1 MGDPNFHKSYNFR
14 RKRLLQ
20 NHDTLVQW
28 VQQILNIGVVV
39 VSLVLLTFWRDGEV
53 GIHYRTMLAFAVLLM
68 IITYHIFGVL
78 RRFDNVLGG
87 IQHLARAWGAVII
100 GLAWV
105 AFLTKTSE
113 AYSRQVIV
121 YWALISFILQA
132 LVFLLTYEAYKIYRI
147 KYRERIPALIIGTGS
162 VARHLALSISK
173 NIWLSD
179 KIVGVVNYGD
189 DQENEWLID
198 RPPLLGTEK
207 ELKKIVGKYGIRRIY
222 VALPFDLIR
231 HIKDVQDLLL
241 DFNLDL
247 VWAPDIFEFRLL
259 NHSVREVAGVPLL
272 NLNETPLM
280 AGGPA
285 FVKSFM
291 DKVISLLAIVMLSP
305 LLIFFGLAVK
315 LTSPG
320 PIIFKQIRDGWDGK
334 KFYVY
339 KFRSMYD
346 HQPGKIVKQATKGDP
361 RVTVIGAI
369 MRKTSIDELP
379 QLFNVLEGSMSLVG
393 PRPHA
398 ESHNEYYS
406 DKVRTYL
413 ARHRI
418 KPGMT
423 GLAQINGLRGETDTL
438 EMMSRRVELDLEYIS
453 NWSPLLDMKIL
464 FLTPFSLFS
473 RNAY

>member
-1 MGDPNFHKSYNFR
+1 MADPNFQKAHGQR

-28 VQQILNIGVVV
+28 VQQILNILAVVG
-39 VSLVLLTFWRDGEV
+39 SLICLTLWRDNEIGV
-53 GIHYRTMLAFAVLLM
+53 HYRVMLVFAVLLM

-78 RRFDNVLGG
+78 RRFDSVLGG
-87 IQHLARAWGAVII
+87 IQHLARAWGVVII
-100 GLAWV
+100 ILAWV

-113 AYSRQVIV
+113 SYSRQVIV
-121 YWALISFILQA
+121 YWALISFMAQA
-132 LVFLLTYEAYKIYRI
+132 VVFVLTYEAHKFYRV
-147 KYRERIPALIIGTGS
+147 KYRERSPSLIIGTGMM
-162 VARHLALSISK
+162 ARHLASSISK
-173 NIWLSD
+173 NIWLND
-179 KIVGVVNYGD
+179 KIIGVVNYGSED
-189 DQENEWLID
+189 DNWNDKIS
-198 RPPLLGTEK
+198 PLLGSESELNAIIEK
-207 ELKKIVGKYGIRRIY
+207 HGIRRIY
-222 VALPFDLIR
+222 VALPFAQTH
-231 HIKDVQDLLL
+231 HIKDVQDQLI
-241 DFNLDL
+241 DSNIDL

-285 FVKSFM
+285 FVKAFM
-291 DKVISLLAIVMLSP
+291 DKSISLVALMLLSP
-305 LLIFFGLAVK
+305 ILIFFAVVVK
-315 LTSPG
+315 TTSKG
-320 PIIFKQIRDGWDGK
+320 PVIFKQIRDGWDGK

-339 KFRSMYD
+339 KFRSMYV
-346 HQPGKIVKQATKGDP
+346 HQPEAIVKQATMGDP
-361 RVTVIGAI
+361 RITKVGAF

-379 QLFNVLEGSMSLVG
+379 QLLNVLEGSMSLVG

-398 ESHNEYYS
+398 VSHNEYYS

-438 EMMSRRVELDLEYIS
+438 ELMSRRVELDLEYIS
-453 NWSPLLDMKIL
+453 NWSPLLDIKIL
-464 FLTPFSLFS
+464 FMTPLSLVTKK
-473 RNAY
+473 AY